1 MTGRCGPEPRRQ
13 RLAYHQVAPY
23 NNKNHAQWMITMK
36 LLQKTASAIL
46 VSSLIAGTA
55 SAQVSDDEIRI
66 GYLADMSGTY
76 RDLAGPGGLEA
87 LKMAVEDFGGSVDGK
102 KIVIFNADDLNKPD
116 VGANTVRQ
124 WVDERN
130 VDMVTG
136 LVASSVVLAASKV
149 VEQADKLALISGAA
163 SSSLTN
169 EHCSPNHIHWTYDT
183 YALANGTAKALME
196 SGGKS
201 WYLLT
206 ADYAFGHSL
215 ASDIGRVVKAGGGS
229 VLGEVRHPFPS
240 SDFSSYVLQ
249 AQGSGAE
256 VIALAN
262 AGSDTVN
269 ALKTASQFGVAQA
282 GQKLAGMVV
291 FLNDIHAMGLDVTQ
305 GLMLTTGW
313 YWDMN
318 DETRAWA
325 QRYYERFKRMPGMS
339 QAGIYSATMHYLNAI
354 KATGSDDAKT
364 VRAQMA
370 ATPVNDMLAKGGK
383 IREDGRMVHDMYLA
397 QVKTPAES
405 KGEWDLY
412 RIVSTIPGE
421 QAYRPLA
428 ESQCRLVTG
437 KVAQH

>member
-1 MTGRCGPEPRRQ
+1 
-13 RLAYHQVAPY
+13 
-23 NNKNHAQWMITMK
+23 MK
-36 LLQKTASAIL
+36 LFQKTASAIL

-55 SAQVSDDEIRI
+55 QASVSNDEIRI

-87 LKMAVEDFGGSVDGK
+87 LKMAVEDFGGNVDGK

-136 LVASSVVLAASKV
+136 LVASSVVLAAVKV

-163 SSSLTN
+163 SSGITN
-169 EHCSPNHIHWTYDT
+169 EYCSPNHIHWTYDT
-183 YALANGTAKALME
+183 YALANGTAKAVLAG
-196 SGGKS
+196 GGKS
-201 WYLLT
+201 WYMLT
-206 ADYAFGHSL
+206 ADYAFGH
-215 ASDIGRVVKAGGGS
+215 AMEADISKVVKEGGGE
-229 VLGEVRHPFPS
+229 VLGSVRHPFPS
-240 SDFSSYVLQ
+240 TDFSSYVLQ
-249 AQGSGAE
+249 AQGSGAQ

-262 AGSDTVN
+262 AGADTVN
-269 ALKTASQFGVAQA
+269 ALKTASQFGVTQS
-282 GQKLAGMVV
+282 GQQLAGMVV
-291 FLNDIHAMGLDVTQ
+291 FLNDIHAMGLEVTQ
-305 GLMLTTGW
+305 GLKLTTGW

-325 QRYYERFKRMPGMS
+325 KRYFERVGSMPTMA
-339 QAGIYSATMHYLNAI
+339 QAGVYSATTHYLNAV
-354 KATGSDDAKT
+354 KATGSDDTKT

-370 ATPVNDMLAKGGK
+370 STPVNDMFAKGGK
-383 IREDGRMVHDMYLA
+383 IREDGRMVHDMYLV

-412 RIVSTIPGE
+412 KIVSTIPGD
-421 QAYRPLA
+421 QAYRPLS
-428 ESQCRLVTG
+428 ESQCKLVN
-437 KVAQH
+437 KVAQN